1 MIRGESPPP
10 LIAVL
15 FASCFSLAV
24 TFAVIFGRGGRF
36 LNRIKA
42 ASLKMKG

>member
-10 LIAVL
+10 LKLVL
-15 FASCFSLAV
+15 FASCFSLGV
-24 TFAVIFGRGGRF
+24 TFVVIFGGGGRF
-36 LNRIKA
+36 LNRIKV